1 MGSDFSRRCA
11 EPAVEMVGVGKA
23 YGPNALFRGVNLAVR
38 RGGCAALIGRNGVG
52 KTTLLRIAAGL
63 TAPTEGTVRRA
74 LNLSIGYV
82 PENLPRLPMTA
93 RQFLRHMAAIEGLGE
108 EDEAEG
114 RRLITDF
121 SLDDLMDLPMTRLSK
136 GTLQKVAVMQ
146 AFLRRRDLL
155 ILDEPLS
162 GQDEKSREVFID
174 RCFFHPRVVEDRKL
188 AALLTLLLS
197 VLGLIKQGPFRPV
210 AAAFGARMALIAAFG
225 RCDQVFAQGPFA
237 PGDVTIS
244 AGGLFLVGCALGLVR
259 HAILER
265 RKY

>member
-1 MGSDFSRRCA
+1 MAAVSSNSDVLSWVLPRDAKSRMMGSDFSRRCA

-23 YGPNALFRGVNLAVR
+23 YGPNARFRGVNLAVR

-63 TAPTEGTVRRA
+63 TAPTEGTVRRS

-121 SLDDLMDLPMTRLSK
+121 SLDDLMDLPMKRLSK

-162 GQDEKSREVFID
+162 GQDEKSREVFLD
-174 RCFFHPRVVEDRKL
+174 RVLQMRRAAQPCFSPATRRFWWIGWLPR
-188 AALLTLLLS
+188 
-197 VLGLIKQGPFRPV
+197 
-210 AAAFGARMALIAAFG
+210 RMRF
-225 RCDQVFAQGPFA
+225 
-237 PGDVTIS
+237 PGT
-244 AGGLFLVGCALGLVR
+244 G
-259 HAILER
+259 
-265 RKY
+265 